1 MQVGKADKV
10 DRRLLDQRRVVYGH
24 IAVAVNIAVHRS
36 VIDGIYLAADIL
48 YIIQSGVIN
57 CFCAVIVGLLLCQ
70 VKVELSAVVNV
81 FVVRGNELIIARH
94 RVEKQLGSIRD
105 KQRAGAAS
113 ASFAKDREARVLCQ
127 ARKQIAAGVRNL

>member
-24 IAVAVNIAVHRS
+24 IAVAVNIAEYRS
-36 VIDGIYLAADIL
+36 VVKGVDLAADIL
-48 YIIQSGVIN
+48 QIIKTGIIDRFISCVIGN
-57 CFCAVIVGLLLCQ
+57 ALSK